1 MNDESALLKAARR
14 LDKVALTKIFDVYAP
29 ALYNY
34 VLRLCHD
41 PIDSDHIV
49 GDVFAKLLEK
59 LVDGQGPVTNLKAY
73 LYQIAYH
80 AVVDGARH
88 NYRLAPLEALIDT
101 PERLPKASV
110 QAHVEEREVLTAF
123 RDILNNELSEIQ
135 RHVIILR
142 FMENFSLRETAAILG
157 KNVNHVKV
165 IQNRGMAKLRRFL
178 ESQSGSTRV
187 QKPFFLQ
194 RNGD

>member
-14 LDKVALTKIFDVYAP
+14 LDKHALTKIFNTYAP

-34 VLRLCHD
+34 ALRLCSD
-41 PIDSDHIV
+41 PIDADNIV

-59 LVDGQGPVTNLKAY
+59 LVAGQGPMTNLKAY
-73 LYQIAYH
+73 LYQMAYH
-80 AVVDGARH
+80 AIVDAARH
-88 NYRLAPLEALIDT
+88 DHRLAPLDALIDT
-101 PERLPKASV
+101 PDKLKKASV

-123 RDILNNELSEIQ
+123 KDILNNELSEIQ

-142 FMENFSLRETAAILG
+142 FMEDFSLRETAVILD

-165 IQNRGMAKLRRFL
+165 IQNRGLAKLRKLLANRF
-178 ESQSGSTRV
+178 GSTWL
-187 QKPFFLQ
+187 QKPLILQ